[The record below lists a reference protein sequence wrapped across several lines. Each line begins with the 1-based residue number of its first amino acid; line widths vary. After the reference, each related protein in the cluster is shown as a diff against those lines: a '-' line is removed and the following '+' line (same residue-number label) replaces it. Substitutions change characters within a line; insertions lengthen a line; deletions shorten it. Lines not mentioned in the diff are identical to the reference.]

1 MPAVQLEALDC
12 QTKLCFTRRRGPVR
26 RGVRGPASQR
36 AARRVVSS
44 GALPC
49 SRLCC
54 SYRPHGPSPTT
65 PASLLPYRCKRR
77 PRTATS
83 HSDNIDIAAAAAAD
97 AGQERATWRV
107 PSLHERQHV
116 SSCTRQETAA
126 RVIVTPTVRLQAV
139 RAARTTDSLGMACT
153 SSDAGGQSARAG
165 TSCPRP
171 PASRLD
177 ACTVTSD
184 REVG

>member
-139 RAARTTDSLGMACT
+139 RAARTTPLGWRARRLTLADSPHVL
-153 SSDAGGQSARAG
+153 ARHA
-165 TSCPRP
+165 RDLQL
-171 PASRLD
+171 A
-177 ACTVTSD
+177 A
-184 REVG
+184 